1 VIPFIAVM
9 VAGTMSEQVQGTC
22 FVVGAAMVFALVALV
37 VKTDTLPLLPATE
50 CRFAVSWAVAII
62 FMLMF
67 RKERGLS
74 WFGPAELRK
83 LLVLKSFVSFGFI
96 TLWWAALRKAP
107 LGDCIA
113 IIYSSPVLTSIW
125 SLLIDGEQLTR
136 EFPIQVALVATGVI
150 FVVNP
155 PFIQASIAPTDANTN
170 SPDFTLVFLSLI
182 LCSLAPLVT
191 RRTRACSWIEVEH
204 VGAFLACAVLDPAL
218 MCVQFLVQG
227 VVPAMQTTGKFE
239 VVLILL
245 AALGSF
251 VGIAM
256 ETKGYQ
262 MAEPGKAAMFRY
274 VEVPFAYLLQCLGT
288 ATPVSSRAVCGS
300 VLILSSCVLG
310 AYGHHKRNANTKCE
324 PLLPTS
330 NDEEVK
336 GA

>member
-1 VIPFIAVM
+1 M
-9 VAGTMSEQVQGTC
+9 TAGTMSEQVQGTC

-50 CRFAVSWAVAII
+50 CRFAVSWVVAIT

-83 LLVLKSFVSFGFI
+83 LLVLKSVVSFGFI
-96 TLWWAALRKAP
+96 TLWWAALRRAP

-125 SLLIDGEQLTR
+125 SRLIDGELLTC
-136 EFPIQVALVATGVI
+136 EFPFQVALVGTGVLLVI
-150 FVVNP
+150 NP
-155 PFIQASIAPTDANTN
+155 PFIQASNTSMDAGTK
-170 SPDFTLVFLSLI
+170 SPDFSLVFLALV
-182 LCSLAPLVT
+182 LCSLAPVVT

-204 VGAFLACAVLDPAL
+204 VGAFLACIVLDPAL

-227 VVPAMQTTGKFE
+227 RVPGVQTTGKLE

-251 VGIAM
+251 IGIAM

-274 VEVPFAYLLQCLGT
+274 VEVPFAYVLQHIGT
-288 ATPVSSRAVCGS
+288 DEPVSQLAVCGS
-300 VLILSSCVLG
+300 VLILTSCVLG
-310 AYGHHKRNANTKCE
+310 AYGHRKRAKELESKCE

-330 NDEEVK
+330 KDNEGM